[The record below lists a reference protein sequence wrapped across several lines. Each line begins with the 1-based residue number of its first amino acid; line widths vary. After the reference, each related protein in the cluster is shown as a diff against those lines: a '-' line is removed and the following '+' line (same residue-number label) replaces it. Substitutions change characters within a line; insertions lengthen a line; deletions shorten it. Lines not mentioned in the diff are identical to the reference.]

1 MAFTY
6 NKFTTHGLGSA
17 GATGA
22 GVGRGVPGSDFLTRA
37 RKGRGRKLQQTPG
50 VGPAKLGSDA
60 VNPWDGQG
68 MGSAFAAKSYNRNT
82 SGPGRH
88 HGGLRNTVGQGGKG
102 GHGGPINAGPQAAGS
117 RTSKRSSTGSRRSPV
132 RTPSPAGPQAA
143 GSRRSKTRRA
153 RRGGMSGRA
162 IATRRV
168 Y

>member
-102 GHGGPINAGPQAAGS
+102 GHGGPINAGPRAAGS
-117 RTSKRSSTGSRRSPV
+117 RTSKRQLNTVAEVEEGAGLKRGNERRSQMLIKKKKSVTGAASTGTGV
-132 RTPSPAGPQAA
+132 
-143 GSRRSKTRRA
+143 
-153 RRGGMSGRA
+153 
-162 IATRRV
+162 
-168 Y
+168 